1 MAEKKFITCDGNYA
15 AAHVAYMFS
24 EVAAIYPITPSST
37 MAELVDEWAAQGRKN
52 IFGETVKVV
61 EMQSEAGAAGAVHGS
76 LQSGALTS
84 TFTASQGLLLMIPNM
99 YKISGELLPGVFHV
113 SARALAAQSL
123 SIFGDHQDV
132 MAARQTGF
140 AMLATSSV
148 QEVMDLAG
156 IAHLVSLKARVP
168 FLHFFD
174 GFRTSHEIQKIE
186 LIDEAALTALLD
198 RDALKEFR
206 AQRVEILTHTAVIF
220 TSRTTVDSFFHI
232 CEEARITV
240 PETMKYIC
248 QTEAVALYLQKY
260 IVYRKRK
267 ISFAD
272 GSFTSL
278 IELIIKHKEEKFLLA
293 LSEPHK
299 PELPETLAKLKLS
312 FDPVILARTVAGDLD
327 DVKMADYDLL
337 ALYSPSDVK
346 TLIEKFGTDG
356 LPAVAVFGE
365 GTLRAAL
372 GAGITVLA
380 NAPTPEAPSMVKAI
394 DIYLQKVQKGEEIE
408 PVELVTDARKEEF
421 IRSQQHKLAKKGR
434 TRRPTTESRK

>member
-1 MAEKKFITCDGNYA
+1 MSVT
-15 AAHVAYMFS
+15 
-24 EVAAIYPITPSST
+24 
-37 MAELVDEWAAQGRKN
+37 
-52 IFGETVKVV
+52 KV
-61 EMQSEAGAAGAVHGS
+61 SR
-76 LQSGALTS
+76 
-84 TFTASQGLLLMIPNM
+84 I
-99 YKISGELLPGVFHV
+99 
-113 SARALAAQSL
+113 
-123 SIFGDHQDV
+123 
-132 MAARQTGF
+132 
-140 AMLATSSV
+140 
-148 QEVMDLAG
+148 
-156 IAHLVSLKARVP
+156 LVSQPQPAIPEKSPFFELARRQRITVDYHP
-168 FLHFFD
+168 FIRVA
-174 GFRTSHEIQKIE
+174 GVS
-186 LIDEAALTALLD
+186 
-198 RDALKEFR
+198 LKEFR
-206 AQRVEILTHTAVIF
+206 QQRVEILDHTAVIF

-272 GSFTSL
+272 GSFTSF
-278 IELIIKHKEEKFLLA
+278 IELIIKHKDEKFLLA

-299 PELPETLAKLKLS
+299 PELPETLAKLKLAV
-312 FDPVILARTVAGDLD
+312 DPVILARTVASELE
-327 DVKMADYDLL
+327 DVQLADYGLL

-346 TLIEKFGTDG
+346 TLVDKFGTEN